1 MATKFT
7 IRCLLPLPIWWHGF
21 LPDNQDDWLKFSTK
35 QENKEVIV
43 TIGITDRSS
52 QMEVIG
58 DLDISK
64 ELYFPGNSLVITFQ
78 SEWSQDLV
86 GLMRGDSK
94 NEEVTKFFKDVES
107 IIDNVYTRVIDL
119 LRNQFGQYWL
129 SPTLPRDNK
138 AWNDAEWLDSDGE
151 WKPVFPP
158 TIYLVSRIRKQGM
171 SKGEWEEFGN
181 LLKHNSRSD
190 MMWTMIAN
198 ARVYLEID
206 NGRMAVVEAVA
217 ALEAAL
223 KQLLPKLLS
232 RLVSPHLPEKSID
245 KAIEKMGLRLTT
257 EILFEYMEEKHQ
269 LGPENCKQCL
279 SAIEIRNTII
289 HQKQRHVDVSKAG
302 TMVEA
307 IAEIVVSLARS

>member
-1 MATKFT
+1 MVTKFT
-7 IRCLLPLPIWWHGF
+7 IRCLLPLPIRWHGF

-52 QMEVIG
+52 QLDVIG

-64 ELYFPGNSLVITFQ
+64 ELYFLGNSLVITFQ
-78 SEWSQDLV
+78 SEWSEDLV
-86 GLMRGDSK
+86 GLMGGDSK
-94 NEEVTKFFKDVES
+94 NEEVTKFRKDVES

-119 LRNQFGQYWL
+119 LRNQFEQYWL

-138 AWNDAEWLDSDGE
+138 VWNDAEWLDSDGE

-158 TIYLVSRIRKQGM
+158 TIYFVSRIRKQGI
-171 SKGEWEEFGN
+171 SKGDWEKFGS
-181 LLKHNSRSD
+181 LLKHNSRTD

-198 ARVYLEID
+198 ARMYLEID
-206 NGRMAVVEAVA
+206 NGRMAIVEAVA

-232 RLVSPHLPEKSID
+232 RSVSPPLPVKLID
-245 KAIEKMGLRLTT
+245 RAIEKMGLRLTA
-257 EILFEYMEEKHQ
+257 EVLFKYLEEKYQ

-279 SAIEIRNTII
+279 SAIETRNTII
-289 HQKQRHVDVSKAG
+289 HNKQRHVSVSKAG

-307 IAEIVVSLARS
+307 IAEIVIILNRK

>member
-1 MATKFT
+1 MAIKFT

-94 NEEVTKFFKDVES
+94 NEEVTKFRKDVES

-129 SPTLPRDNK
+129 SPTLPTHV
-138 AWNDAEWLDSDGE
+138 LQYHTQIHC
-151 WKPVFPP
+151 FPC
-158 TIYLVSRIRKQGM
+158 IN
-171 SKGEWEEFGN
+171 N
-181 LLKHNSRSD
+181 LS
-190 MMWTMIAN
+190 
-198 ARVYLEID
+198 
-206 NGRMAVVEAVA
+206 
-217 ALEAAL
+217 
-223 KQLLPKLLS
+223 
-232 RLVSPHLPEKSID
+232 
-245 KAIEKMGLRLTT
+245 
-257 EILFEYMEEKHQ
+257 
-269 LGPENCKQCL
+269 
-279 SAIEIRNTII
+279 
-289 HQKQRHVDVSKAG
+289 
-302 TMVEA
+302 
-307 IAEIVVSLARS
+307 